1 MFNWTCFFICD
12 GSNSN
17 HTQAKTIQKLKSYSV
32 KYRPDKIK
40 IRHEIVSNTNT
51 VKLHRV
57 FSAPPERVFK
67 AFIDPDALVK
77 WMAPHGFT
85 AKVHHLDAQVGGTYK
100 MSFRNFS
107 TGSSHGFSGTY
118 HELVPN
124 QLLRYTDQ
132 FDDPN
137 LSGQIEVMIQLKAVS
152 VGTEVN
158 ITQSGIPDVIPVEAC
173 YLGWQESLQLLAL
186 LVNPEIPD
194 Q

>member
-1 MFNWTCFFICD
+1 M
-12 GSNSN
+12 
-17 HTQAKTIQKLKSYSV
+17 
-32 KYRPDKIK
+32 P
-40 IRHEIVSNTNT
+40 NT

-85 AKVHHLDAQVGGTYK
+85 AKVHHLDAKVGGTYK
-100 MSFRNFS
+100 MSFSNFS
-107 TGSSHGFSGTY
+107 TGSSQSFGGTY
-118 HELVPN
+118 HEMIPN

-137 LSGQIEVMIQLKAVS
+137 LPGQIEVTIQFNPVS
-152 VGTEVN
+152 VGTEVY
-158 ITQSGIPDVIPVEAC
+158 ITQSGIPDVIPAEAC
-173 YLGWQESLQLLAL
+173 YLGWQESLQLLTL
-186 LVNPEIPD
+186 LVTPEIPD

>member
-1 MFNWTCFFICD
+1 MSET
-12 GSNSN
+12 
-17 HTQAKTIQKLKSYSV
+17 
-32 KYRPDKIK
+32 
-40 IRHEIVSNTNT
+40 NTESNT

-57 FSAPPERVFK
+57 FTSPPERVFK

-85 AKVHHLDAQVGGTYK
+85 AKVHHLDAKVGETYK
-100 MSFRNFS
+100 MSFSNFS
-107 TGSSHGFSGTY
+107 TGSSHSFGGTY
-118 HELVPN
+118 HEIIPN

-137 LSGQIEVMIQLKAVS
+137 LPGTIEVSIQFKAVS
-152 VGTEVN
+152 VGTEVH

-173 YLGWQESLQLLAL
+173 YLGWQESLQLLTL
-186 LVNPEIPD
+186 LVTPEIPD

>member
-1 MFNWTCFFICD
+1 M
-12 GSNSN
+12 
-17 HTQAKTIQKLKSYSV
+17 
-32 KYRPDKIK
+32 P
-40 IRHEIVSNTNT
+40 NT

-85 AKVHHLDAQVGGTYK
+85 AKVHHLDAKVGGTYK
-100 MSFRNFS
+100 MSFSNFS
-107 TGSSHGFSGTY
+107 TGTSQSFGGTY
-118 HELVPN
+118 HEIIPN

-137 LSGQIEVMIQLKAVS
+137 LPGNIEVIIQLNSVY
-152 VGTEVN
+152 VGTEVH
-158 ITQSGIPDVIPVEAC
+158 ITQSSIPDVIPAEAC
-173 YLGWQESLQLLAL
+173 YLGWQESLQLLTL
-186 LVNPEIPD
+186 LVTPEIPD

>member
-1 MFNWTCFFICD
+1 M
-12 GSNSN
+12 
-17 HTQAKTIQKLKSYSV
+17 
-32 KYRPDKIK
+32 P
-40 IRHEIVSNTNT
+40 NT

-85 AKVHHLDAQVGGTYK
+85 AKVHHLDAKVGGTYK
-100 MSFRNFS
+100 MSFSNFS
-107 TGSSHGFSGTY
+107 TGTSQSFGGTY
-118 HELVPN
+118 HEIIPN

-137 LSGQIEVMIQLKAVS
+137 LTGQIEVTIQLNPVS
-152 VGTEVN
+152 VGTEVY
-158 ITQSGIPDVIPVEAC
+158 ITQSGIPDVIPAEAC
-173 YLGWQESLQLLAL
+173 YLGWQESLQLLTL
-186 LVNPEIPD
+186 LVTPEIPD